1 MYVGRAV
8 RAVVIAAPLLL
19 LIAVVVAAAGA
30 TADAEEWQA
39 FAREHLRGSKT
50 PEVVV
55 FRDELPRTP
64 TGKLLRREIL
74 ADLTG

>member
-1 MYVGRAV
+1 M
-8 RAVVIAAPLLL
+8 AAT
-19 LIAVVVAAAGA
+19 GA
-30 TADAEEWQA
+30 TVDAEELQA